1 MLLRFKI
8 SNFLSF
14 SEEVEFNMFPANFKI
29 HKSHVYQT
37 ESGVDL
43 LKAAAIYGANGSGK
57 SNFIE
62 AVEFFRDVILNE
74 ETTAMTHPYFKLDEK
89 YTDLPTKFEVEIEV
103 NNRCLIYGI
112 SLKDDYIFEEWLHE
126 SLISKDEIEVIFE
139 RKSEKGK
146 PKISIHPKYLK
157 SEKTKLRFEIYEE
170 DLENDGLFLSKANNH
185 IEEAHIVL
193 NWFMSSL
200 LVIKPDTTYSLAKR
214 LYDERGFADQVNEI
228 LKHINL
234 GMVKIGIKRTDINDF
249 FGENEED
256 EIQKLRLKK
265 DLKKEKSSLFYY
277 DGELYVAVKENR
289 KIFIESII
297 SYNQGKNDILVE
309 FNLAEQSDGSKR
321 ILDLIPIINW
331 LVAEDIT
338 IFIDEIDRSL
348 HPKMAIEFI
357 KFVMFQKTKGQL
369 IFTTHE
375 SHLLDLEIFRQDEI
389 WFTEKNKEGS
399 TKMYPLSDF
408 KPRYDLDIQK
418 GYFAGRFGAIPFL
431 GNLNEL
437 MPLHEVK

>member
-1 MLLRFKI
+1 M
-8 SNFLSF
+8 
-14 SEEVEFNMFPANFKI
+14 
-29 HKSHVYQT
+29 
-37 ESGVDL
+37 
-43 LKAAAIYGANGSGK
+43 
-57 SNFIE
+57 
-62 AVEFFRDVILNE
+62 
-74 ETTAMTHPYFKLDEK
+74 
-89 YTDLPTKFEVEIEV
+89 
-103 NNRCLIYGI
+103 
-112 SLKDDYIFEEWLHE
+112 
-126 SLISKDEIEVIFE
+126 
-139 RKSEKGK
+139 
-146 PKISIHPKYLK
+146 
-157 SEKTKLRFEIYEE
+157 
-170 DLENDGLFLSKANNH
+170 
-185 IEEAHIVL
+185 
-193 NWFMSSL
+193 
-200 LVIKPDTTYSLAKR
+200 
-214 LYDERGFADQVNEI
+214 
-228 LKHINL
+228 
-234 GMVKIGIKRTDINDF
+234 
-249 FGENEED
+249 
-256 EIQKLRLKK
+256 
-265 DLKKEKSSLFYY
+265 
-277 DGELYVAVKENR
+277 
-289 KIFIESII
+289 
-297 SYNQGKNDILVE
+297 VE